1 MNCETKNSNRQEIFD
16 VVQIET
22 FVQIKVLVFDK
33 IKDGNYLLR
42 RAEGL
47 VFKNSKSETK
57 LHNSTL

>member
-1 MNCETKNSNRQEIFD
+1 MNCETKNSNRQEMFD

-42 RAEGL
+42 RA
-47 VFKNSKSETK
+47 
-57 LHNSTL
+57 